1 MIESIY
7 VNEKDSDFCYAGTR
21 VGMPRNVRQIGKSNG
36 SFGIYIEDYA
46 KSYLKQ
52 MAEAD
57 YTECCVAI
65 LIGKYMKNEYG
76 CNLFIQGAM
85 HIREACVDGH
95 VDFSQKV
102 WEKVYSRMKMFFPG
116 SEAVGWF
123 LGGPGFLMQD
133 EEVLLKIHLNNFA
146 DREKIMFVYDVLEK
160 EEVIFVS
167 DGVRLIMQEGYFVYY
182 EKNDEMQAYMLE
194 YRQEDVNER
203 ISPGKEKWGNSVD
216 EKTDNEIS
224 AFRKRN
230 RFELVAAFAL
240 VFVLIATMGSMFI
253 DKVDIQEVM
262 SFLISEDE
270 SGKKEDASVGGDVQH
285 SLFLEQLET
294 LKHDEEIKIGERTI
308 AEDNESVEVV
318 VVTENE
324 KNTDVNEMETINEET
339 DIGKAEY
346 TDNNIS
352 DSVETDTESFA
363 EAENDKIDDNKSEE
377 TQPVSGN
384 LILTK
389 HTVVKGETLVG
400 ICRRYYGN
408 CGNLQVILELNQIDN
423 ENLIYEGQILYLP

>member
-7 VNEKDSDFCYAGTR
+7 VNEKDSGFCHAGTR

-36 SFGIYIEDYA
+36 TFGIYIEDYA
-46 KSYLKQ
+46 KAYLKQ

-57 YTECCVAI
+57 YTECCVAV
-65 LIGKYMKNEYG
+65 LIGKYMKNESG
-76 CNLFIQGAM
+76 NSLFIQGAM

-146 DREKIMFVYDVLEK
+146 DREKVMFIYDVLEK
-160 EEVIFVS
+160 EEVIFIS

-194 YRQEDVNER
+194 FRPEDVHDR
-203 ISPGKEKWGNSVD
+203 INPGREKWGNSVD
-216 EKTDNEIS
+216 EKTNEEIS

-230 RFELVAAFAL
+230 RFEMVAAVALTLVLVA
-240 VFVLIATMGSMFI
+240 VMGGVFI
-253 DKVDIQEVM
+253 DKVDIKEAM
-262 SFLISEDE
+262 SFFVDEDKSVGEDISPA
-270 SGKKEDASVGGDVQH
+270 KEDSQY
-285 SLFLEQLET
+285 SLFLDQLGT
-294 LKHDEEIKIGERTI
+294 LEADEGT
-308 AEDNESVEVV
+308 N
-318 VVTENE
+318 VTENSSEVKEGGADTIEVVIVSGDKTQSEPEE
-324 KNTDVNEMETINEET
+324 KEQLNDVES

-346 TDNNIS
+346 TEN
-352 DSVETDTESFA
+352 DTE
-363 EAENDKIDDNKSEE
+363 KIIITEPDETEQGKVEE
-377 TQPVSGN
+377 IQQVSSG
-384 LILTK
+384 LVLTK

-408 CGNLQVILELNQIDN
+408 CSNMQVILELNQIDD
-423 ENLIYEGQILYLP
+423 ENLIFEGQILYLP